1 MGGNAKRVDTN
12 LNENPG
18 PGTYKSKYTVTKP
31 KSRLSSMGAKNKPR
45 KYKNGQQ
52 VPSPVTYDP
61 IIAFNKLKC
70 KSTGKM
76 SKTGIGFARSG
87 RTKTRKSYFLGPG
100 NHQVRKKI
108 GGPAFG

>member
-45 KYKNGQQ
+45 KYKNG
-52 VPSPVTYDP
+52 
-61 IIAFNKLKC
+61 
-70 KSTGKM
+70 
-76 SKTGIGFARSG
+76 
-87 RTKTRKSYFLGPG
+87 
-100 NHQVRKKI
+100 
-108 GGPAFG
+108 